1 MVEISR
7 RLKTVLLYLVILG
20 ALILIAT
27 LLKSQTVPYW
37 FQVSNGDTT
46 CQAQT
51 AATSPF
57 RFDWLCKNGGGTL
70 AGAYTANATTP
81 PSDVLTIGL
90 NGPENAAGTA
100 GGAGVLCL
108 IAVNMTANAY
118 TVGSFG
124 SLAAGSVAWQCNG
137 QAVGS
142 LSITPAASLIIKKK
156 RNQ

>member
-1 MVEISR
+1 MAKIAERFKIVW
-7 RLKTVLLYLVILG
+7 LYLVIIG

-27 LLKSQTVPYW
+27 LLKAQTVPYW

-57 RFDWLCKNGGGTL
+57 RFDWLCKNSRGTL
-70 AGAYTANATTP
+70 AGAYTANATTA
-81 PSDVLTIGL
+81 PSDVIIIGL

-100 GGAGVLCL
+100 GGAGVSCM

-142 LSITPAASLIIKKK
+142 LSITPPASLIIKKGK
-156 RNQ
+156 R

>member
-1 MVEISR
+1 MAKIERFKV
-7 RLKTVLLYLVILG
+7 VLLYLAIIV
-20 ALILIAT
+20 ALLFLAVA
-27 LLKSQTVPYW
+27 LSKGQSAPYW

-57 RFDWLCKNGGGTL
+57 RFDWLCKNGRGTL
-70 AGAYTANATTP
+70 AGAYTANATTS
-81 PSDVLTIGL
+81 PSDVIIIGL

-100 GGAGVLCL
+100 GGAGVSCM

-142 LSITPAASLIIKKK
+142 LSITPPASLIIKKGK
-156 RNQ
+156 